1 MEILD
6 LVLSMRDIYINANL
20 NPHARFT
27 ASSTST
33 DFKDILPQN
42 ISQIIMTTILISIRI
57 VIGNTMKWDISL

>member
-1 MEILD
+1 MKILD
-6 LVLSMRDIYINANL
+6 LILLMRDIYINSNL
-20 NPHARFT
+20 NPQAKFT

-42 ISQIIMTTILISIRI
+42 ISQIIMTTILISITI